1 MIQGATRGACIAAIL
16 AGRQSIGVDLSLLT
30 NALDSVDALPAGAS
44 VDRAHRFFYWQLT
57 VQQGTHEVR
66 IAPGVRLRVKIAMAG
81 QD

>member
-44 VDRAHRFFYWQLT
+44 VDRA
-57 VQQGTHEVR
+57 
-66 IAPGVRLRVKIAMAG
+66 IASSTGN
-81 QD
+81 